1 VAYLT
6 VEGQETDRTRLD
18 LGTTLETE
26 EGTSLE
32 TDKVD
37 NLAETDHGTDQAI
50 MLPMVQETG

>member
-1 VAYLT
+1 MAYLT
-6 VEGQETDRTRLD
+6 VEGQETDRTLLD
-18 LGTTLETE
+18 PGTTLETE
-26 EGTSLE
+26 EGTFLE